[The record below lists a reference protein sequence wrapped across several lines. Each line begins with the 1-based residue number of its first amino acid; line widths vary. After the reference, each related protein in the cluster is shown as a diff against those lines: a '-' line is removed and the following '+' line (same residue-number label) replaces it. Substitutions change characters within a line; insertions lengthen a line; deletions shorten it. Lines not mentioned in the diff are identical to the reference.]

1 MSKYLRF
8 RRRNRPGWGT
18 SARMRIK
25 GLTQAV
31 RPSFVR
37 RLEQMRQQRR
47 LRVKAAIA
55 GVVLI
60 GFAAI
65 GWMLV

>member
-1 MSKYLRF
+1 
-8 RRRNRPGWGT
+8 
-18 SARMRIK
+18 MRIK
-25 GLTQAV
+25 GMTQAV

-37 RLEQMRQQRR
+37 RLEQMRQQRKLR
-47 LRVKAAIA
+47 LKAASA

-65 GWMLV
+65 GWLLV